1 MSWVVWRQGRSEN
14 VVLLALL
21 GAVALLLVLT
31 GAHMRSVF
39 DANGLAACTGDSAS
53 SPASCSILVQ
63 DFQSRFDSLNTLAP
77 WFGMAAGLIGVLLA
91 APLVL
96 ELDQGTYRLAWT
108 QSLTPKRWLT
118 TRIGLLIMGSIACGA
133 VLIALGTWWR
143 QPLDALGG
151 RISPEQFDLEGVLP
165 IAYVLLAAAAVL
177 AIGTVTR
184 RTGLAVAGGF
194 GVYLV
199 ARLLSPTLRQHLI
212 APVHSLVPVPHGP
225 SGIFKAWIISHGFTD
240 AHGHSIPGG
249 LPNSCFNGQNS
260 LSNSC
265 LVSHHV
271 YQSFVYEP
279 ASRFWTLQGAEAG
292 LFIALSLALLGLA
305 VWWINRRIA

>member
-21 GAVALLLVLT
+21 GTVALVLVLT

-39 DANGLAACTGDSAS
+39 TANGLAACTGDSAT
-53 SPASCSILVQ
+53 SPPSCSILVQ
-63 DFQSRFDSLNTLAP
+63 GFESRFDSLSALAP
-77 WFGMAAGLIGVLLA
+77 WFGMASGLMGVLLA

-108 QSLTPKRWLT
+108 QSLTPRRWLT
-118 TRIGLLIMGSIACGA
+118 TRIGLLVIGSIACGA

-143 QPLDALGG
+143 HPLDALAG
-151 RISPEQFDLEGVLP
+151 RVSPDQFDLEGVLP
-165 IAYVLLAAAAVL
+165 IAYTLLAAAAVL
-177 AIGTVTR
+177 AVGTVTR

-199 ARLLSPTLRQHLI
+199 ARLLSPTIRQQLI
-212 APVHSLVPVPHGP
+212 APVHSLTPAPHAPV
-225 SGIFKAWIISHGFTD
+225 GIFKAWVISQGFTD

-249 LPNSCFNGQNS
+249 VPNSCFNGQNS
-260 LSNSC
+260 LSDSC
-265 LVSHHV
+265 LVNHHV
-271 YQSFVYEP
+271 FQNIVYEP

-292 LFIALSLALLGLA
+292 IFIALSLALLALA
-305 VWWINRRIA
+305 AWWINRRIA

>member
-21 GAVALLLVLT
+21 GALALLLALT

-39 DANGLAACTGDSAS
+39 HANGLAACTGDSATL
-53 SPASCSILVQ
+53 PPSCSILVQ
-63 DFQSRFDSLNTLAP
+63 DFQSRFDSLSAQAP

-91 APLVL
+91 TPLVL

-108 QSLTPKRWLT
+108 QSLTPRRWLT
-118 TRIGLLIMGSIACGA
+118 TRIGMLVLGSIACGA

-143 QPLDALGG
+143 QPLDSLTG
-151 RISPEQFDLEGVLP
+151 RVSPEQFDLEGILP
-165 IAYVLLAAAAVL
+165 IAYTLWAAAAVL

-184 RTGLAVAGGF
+184 GTGLAVAGGF
-194 GVYLV
+194 GAYLV

-212 APVHSLVPVPHGP
+212 APVHSLTPVPHGP
-225 SGIFKAWIISHGFTD
+225 AGISKAWVISHGFTD

-249 LPNSCFNGQNS
+249 LPSSCFNGQS
-260 LSNSC
+260 ISGSC
-265 LVSHHV
+265 LASHHV
-271 YQSFVYEP
+271 YQSSVYEP
-279 ASRFWTLQGAEAG
+279 ASRFWPLQAAEAG
-292 LFIALSLALLGLA
+292 ILIALSLALLGLA